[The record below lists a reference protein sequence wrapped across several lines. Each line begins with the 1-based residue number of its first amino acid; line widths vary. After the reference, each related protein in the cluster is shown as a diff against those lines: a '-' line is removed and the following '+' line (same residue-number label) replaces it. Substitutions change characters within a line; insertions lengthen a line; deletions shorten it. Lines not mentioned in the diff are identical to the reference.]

1 MGGFLRNIVLLLF
14 SALPFA
20 AYGQFNTDRLL
31 TIGRSALY
39 YEDYVLSIQY
49 FNQAINAKPYLY
61 EPWFYRGVA
70 KYYLDD
76 YAGAEAD
83 CSEALK
89 RNPYVVNVY
98 ELRSLT
104 RIMRKEYAGAIADY
118 DQALKYDPENRNFWA
133 NRVLCRIELKDYDKA
148 LADIDTMLVRWRNNA
163 MCHVMRADVY
173 LQQGDTVKAEADLHR
188 STELDPYATQA
199 WAALSI
205 ISLSQNKWKEAEGY
219 LDKAIHLQ
227 PKQAGY
233 YVNRAMA
240 RVNQNNLRGA
250 MADYDTAIDHDPN
263 NFLGHY
269 NRGLLRAQVGDDNRA
284 ITDFDFVLKLEPD
297 NLMALFN
304 RALLLDKTGNVRGA
318 IRDYSKVIAEFP
330 NFWVGLH
337 HRAACYRRLGMNK
350 QAEADEFR
358 IYKARLYKSLYG
370 AQPRLNRKQMRKR
383 SDLDLSKYNQLVVA
397 DEQEPERKYESEYRG
412 RVQDRKADMAF
423 LPMFELSYESHA
435 SEVRSFVAYDRLV
448 ETYNQQRSGTFRHL
462 YVNCG
467 QATLSEPQSKKYFSL
482 IDSLSAAMGAVGK
495 PKETVGLQFGR
506 AVAYSVIQN
515 FESAREDLSA
525 CLLVDSTSALAYWQR
540 AVCQSKMNAFNASLG
555 TDVAMQTA
563 NVLSDLCRAIEL
575 TKQSAYLYYNRG
587 NVYAA
592 RKDYAHAIDDYT
604 AALKIDATLA
614 EAYYNRGL
622 AHILAKDIKAGT
634 ADLSKAGELGI
645 YTAYSVIKHY
655 AKESQ

>member
-1 MGGFLRNIVLLLF
+1 MTRFLRIVVF
-14 SALPFA
+14 SLVATMSLA
-20 AYGQFNTDRLL
+20 GRAQFNTDRLL

-39 YEDYVLSIQY
+39 YEDYVLAIQY

-61 EPWFYRGVA
+61 EPWFFRGVA
-70 KYYLDD
+70 KFYLDD
-76 YAGAEAD
+76 FAGAESD

-89 RNPYVVNVY
+89 RNPYVVDVY
-98 ELRSLT
+98 DLRGLT
-104 RIMRKEYAGAIADY
+104 RIRLKDYADAIADY
-118 DQALKYDPENRNFWA
+118 TKALKYAPENRIFWT
-133 NRVLCRIELKDYDKA
+133 NRVLCRIELKAYDKA
-148 LADIDTMLVRWRNNA
+148 LADIDTMLTRWRDNA
-163 MCHVMRADVY
+163 LCYTMRADVY
-173 LQQGDTVKAEADLHR
+173 LQQADTAKAEVALHK

-199 WAALSI
+199 WAALAV
-205 ISLSQNKWKEAEGY
+205 ISLSREKWKDAEGY

-233 YVNRAMA
+233 YINRAMA

-250 MADYDTAIDHDPN
+250 MADYDMAIDHDPN

-284 ITDFDFVLKLEPD
+284 ITDFDFVLRLEPE

-304 RALLLDKTGNVRGA
+304 RALLLDKTGDLRGA
-318 IRDYSKVIAEFP
+318 VRDYSKVIAQFP
-330 NFWVGLH
+330 NFWVGLQ
-337 HRAACYRRLGMNK
+337 HRAACYRRLGMVK

-358 IYKARLYKSLYG
+358 IFKARLYKSLYG
-370 AQPRLNRKQMRKR
+370 KQPRLNRRQMRKR

-397 DEQEPERKYESEYRG
+397 DEQETERQYESDYRG
-412 RVQDRKADMAF
+412 KVQNHKADMTL
-423 LPMFELSYESHA
+423 LPMFELSYEPHA
-435 SEVRSFVAYDRLV
+435 NEMRSYVAYDRLT
-448 ETYNQQRSGTFRHL
+448 EAYNQRPDACRHL

-467 QATLSEPQSKKYFSL
+467 QPSLGEVQSKGYFNL
-482 IDSLSAAMGAVGK
+482 IDSLTTAMEQPQQQA
-495 PKETVGLQFGR
+495 ETVGLLFAR
-506 AVAYSVIQN
+506 AVANSVTQN
-515 FESAREDLSA
+515 FEGASEDLSA
-525 CLLVDSTSALAYWQR
+525 CLLADSTSALAYWQR

-555 TDVAMQTA
+555 TDVAMKTA
-563 NVLSDLCRAIEL
+563 NVLSDLCQAIKL
-575 TKQSAYLYYNRG
+575 SPQNPYLYYNRG

-604 AALKIDATLA
+604 SALKIDATLA

-622 AHILAKDIKAGT
+622 VRIQANDVKEGT

-655 AKESQ
+655 AKGAK